1 MDRVEFEILEE
12 TSKDATDE
20 DNCEESVNISTVPTG
35 DHWKPEVVQAKEKE
49 IDNWKTFNV
58 FNEVPDRGQKTI
70 STKWVITKKVNE
82 GEEIVKARLVV
93 RGFEEDENIQSDS
106 PTAAK
111 STLRLVTALASNEKW
126 KLETIDIKAAFLQG
140 KDVERDIY
148 VIPPK
153 DFKEEGVIWKLNKV
167 AYGLEDASRNWF
179 MSVREELLR
188 LNCKQSELDQ
198 ALFRWYY
205 RDELQGVFV
214 MHVDD
219 FLFGGT
225 DAFNKSV
232 IEPISRKYKVG
243 KRLAENFRYVG
254 LNMNQ
259 HKDGTISIDQND
271 YATELEEIHIQKGR
285 KFEKKSPLN
294 EDEAEALK
302 SLAGQINWLATQT
315 RPDLSYDA
323 LELNMCKKQ
332 PTVENIVRANKTVRQ
347 AQQNTH
353 VSFPDLGNKEDLYLC
368 VYSDASWGNLPDS
381 VSSAQGH
388 VVFLC
393 GKEGKCCPL
402 SWTANK
408 IKRKVSSTLG
418 AETLALHDACDE
430 AIYLN
435 AILSET
441 IFDSKHPR
449 LKIFSVIDN
458 KSLHDNIHSTKQVQE
473 KRLRINIAEIR
484 RMLQDNDVSSI
495 KWVESKLQLADVLT
509 KRGVDPQ
516 NILHVIQMGS
526 FK

>member
-1 MDRVEFEILEE
+1 M
-12 TSKDATDE
+12 
-20 DNCEESVNISTVPTG
+20 
-35 DHWKPEVVQAKEKE
+35 
-49 IDNWKTFNV
+49 
-58 FNEVPDRGQKTI
+58 
-70 STKWVITKKVNE
+70 
-82 GEEIVKARLVV
+82 
-93 RGFEEDENIQSDS
+93 
-106 PTAAK
+106 
-111 STLRLVTALASNEKW
+111 
-126 KLETIDIKAAFLQG
+126 FLQG

-148 VIPPK
+148 ITPPK

-179 MSVREELLR
+179 MSVKEELLR
-188 LNCKQSELDQ
+188 LNCKQSNLDQ

-205 RDELQGVFV
+205 GRELQGVFV

-225 DAFNKSV
+225 DAFNKCV

-271 YATELEEIHIQKGR
+271 YASELEEIHLQKGR
-285 KFEKKSPLN
+285 KLEKKSPLN
-294 EDEAEALK
+294 EDEAKSLI
-302 SLAGQINWLATQT
+302 SLAGQINWLSTQT

-332 PTVENIVRANKTVRQ
+332 PTVENIVRANKAVRQ
-347 AQQNTH
+347 AQQTTH
-353 VSFPDLGNKEDLYLC
+353 VYFPDLGNREDLYLC

-435 AILSET
+435 AILSEI

-449 LKIFSVIDN
+449 LKIAVIIDN

-484 RMLQDNDVSSI
+484 RMLQDQDVSSI

-516 NILHVIQMGS
+516 NILEVIQMGS
-526 FK
+526 F